1 MKAERYTLRES
12 EKALLRALA
21 GGCYFPNC
29 PNPVMDTDTD
39 HLTAY
44 EHGGKTTLTNQ
55 RPACQRHHLLKHFKD
70 DKTRHGHYRREH
82 DPERTK
88 IRLRGWKPLPTT
100 NGTTAWLS
108 PSGNYHRP
116 QHHEP
121 RPPAY
126 PKWLKKR
133 LNNAL
138 N

>member
-1 MKAERYTLRES
+1 
-12 EKALLRALA
+12 
-21 GGCYFPNC
+21 
-29 PNPVMDTDTD
+29 
-39 HLTAY
+39 
-44 EHGGKTTLTNQ
+44 
-55 RPACQRHHLLKHFKD
+55 PACQRHHLLKHFKD

-133 LNNAL
+133 LNNPLNTAL
-138 N
+138 NTPQSTRQSTSQGPKPTLTSPLEQILINYTNTHKK